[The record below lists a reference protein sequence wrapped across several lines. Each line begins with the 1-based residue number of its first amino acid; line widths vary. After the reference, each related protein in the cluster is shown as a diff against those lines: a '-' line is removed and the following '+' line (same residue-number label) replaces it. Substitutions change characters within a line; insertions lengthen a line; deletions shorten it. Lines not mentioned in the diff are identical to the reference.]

1 MLNNYKMKRMNI
13 LKNRSWMV
21 GLALIAAVGCSKD
34 PKVVD
39 TGNGSEDPQDRY
51 YIAATADGATY
62 FMTVEDLEKD
72 TLVNTSTAIE
82 DNKTFSHYG
91 YNGTAAVLAVNY
103 QQGNAAPGSVY
114 QLSSQGVL
122 KETGDFILPVG
133 FATIGAADKYLITSR
148 SGRTLT
154 GADEGKTGAIF
165 YLIDMS
171 DNNRITE
178 KTIVTENFIGNRTA
192 EFSGAVDAG
201 NGEFLVGVKLAAPA
215 GQPGASVDSVYIA
228 KLDVNMNV
236 KKIYKDDRI
245 SYSTGEFRSARYS
258 HIANDASGNTYV
270 FSGSHNA
277 NTTRKA
283 GALLIAKGADN
294 FDAGYYFDIETASGG
309 YRFKRVYHIT
319 EDYFLLEMYN
329 DPGVAGGQNPATQ
342 FAVVKMSTKSFNW
355 VRAGFPAVDQIDNAG
370 WPFAANGKAYIGVT
384 ASDAQP
390 AVYVIDPKTA
400 TAKKGISVDG
410 VTNIPGLAKLS
421 PQTNVD

>member
-1 MLNNYKMKRMNI
+1 MLNNFKMRRMNM
-13 LKNRSWMV
+13 LKNKSWML
-21 GLALIAAVGCSKD
+21 GLALLAAVGCKKD
-34 PKVVD
+34 PEAQD
-39 TGNGSEDPQDRY
+39 PGGNGGADDKY
-51 YIAATADGATY
+51 FIAATADGATY
-62 FMTVEDLEKD
+62 FMTVDDLEKD
-72 TLVNTSTAIE
+72 ELVNTGTAIE
-82 DNKTFSHYG
+82 DNKTFSHFG

-114 QLSSQGVL
+114 QLSAQGVL
-122 KETGDFILPVG
+122 KETGDFMLPVG
-133 FATIGAADKYLITSR
+133 FATIGAADKYLIASR

-165 YLIDMS
+165 YFIDMS
-171 DNNRITE
+171 NNNKITE
-178 KTIVTENFIGNRTA
+178 KTIVTEHFIGDRTA

-201 NGEFLVGVKLAAPA
+201 NGEFLVGIKLAAPS
-215 GQPGASVDSVYIA
+215 GQPAASVDSVYVA
-228 KLDVNMNV
+228 RLDLNLNV
-236 KKIYKDDRI
+236 KKIYKDHRL

-277 NTTRKA
+277 NTTKKA
-283 GALLIAKGADN
+283 GALLISKGSDN

-329 DPGVAGGQNPATQ
+329 EAGVGGGQNPATQ
-342 FAVVKMSTKSFNW
+342 FAVVKMSSKDFKW
-355 VRAGFPAVDQIDNAG
+355 VRTGFPAANQIDNAG
-370 WPFAANGKAYIGVT
+370 WPFSANGKAYIGVT

-400 TAKKGISVDG
+400 TARKGISIDG
-410 VTNIPGLAKLS
+410 VTNIPGLARLS
-421 PQTNVD
+421 PQDNVQ